1 MTFRSLLGILA
12 LLVAAKLFP
21 AEPAHFLLKGKVA
34 FGDAYVFN
42 VKPAAG
48 RAEWLALGETINGY
62 TLTAFD
68 HPMNTLTLKKD
79 DTTLQVPMD
88 IAAVGEND
96 SPAERKQRNK
106 ERMLRMKPALEAGQP
121 IKGSVVTMVD
131 GKAVAQHVEF
141 VIGRET
147 TLDGGGGNFYVVKP
161 SLEPDGSVM
170 YKIALTSESTDGVVT
185 RTQRMT
191 LRAVAPPWGQ
201 FNLLVANH
209 GFGFVPDGDGGH

>member
-1 MTFRSLLGILA
+1 MTFRPLLGFLA
-12 LLVAAKLFP
+12 LLAAANLFP
-21 AEPAHFLLKGKVA
+21 AEPAPFLLKGKVA
-34 FGDAYVFN
+34 LGDAYVFN

-62 TLTAFD
+62 TLAAFD
-68 HPMNTLTLKKD
+68 HPMNTLTLKKGE
-79 DTTLQVPMD
+79 TTLQVPMD
-88 IAAVGEND
+88 IAAIGASD
-96 SPAERKQRNK
+96 SPADRKQRNK

-131 GKAVAQHVEF
+131 GKAVAQTAEF

-147 TLDGGGGNFYVVKP
+147 PIDGGGGNLYVVTP
-161 SLEPDGSVM
+161 TLDQDGSVM
-170 YKIALTSESTDGVVT
+170 YKIALTSKSTDGVVT

-209 GFGFVPDGDGGH
+209 GFGFVPDGDGEH